1 MEKEKFYL
9 GSHVGMNAANNYLI
23 GSAKE
28 SIENGANTLM
38 FFTGAPQNTRRTET
52 SKLNIV
58 EFKKML
64 IDNNI
69 DINKVIC
76 HGPYTINL
84 ANTVKPETFELG
96 VRLLKEELMRLEEIG
111 VHTVVL
117 HPGAAV
123 GAPREL
129 ALANVAKGLNMVYKA
144 LPNTPVKVALET
156 MSGKGTEVCITF
168 EEIKTVLDLV
178 EQKDKVGVCF
188 DTCHM
193 HDAGYDVK
201 NNFDEVVKEFDE
213 KVGLD
218 KLMAIHLNDS
228 KNPISNHKDRHENI
242 GYGYIGFDSLANIV
256 HNPLFKEIPIV
267 LETPW
272 IDGKISPYKVEI
284 EMIKNNKFTN
294 PFKDKEIK

>member
-1 MEKEKFYL
+1 MEKPKFYL
-9 GSHVGMNAANNYLI
+9 GSHVGMNSVNDYLI

-28 SIENGANTLM
+28 TINNGANTLM

-52 SKLNIV
+52 SKLNID
-58 EFKKML
+58 EFKTLL

-96 VRLLKEELMRLEEIG
+96 VRLLEEELLRLEKIG
-111 VHTVVL
+111 VYTVVL

-123 GAPREL
+123 GAPRDL
-129 ALANVAKGLNMVYKA
+129 ALESVAKGLNMVYKK
-144 LPNTPVKVALET
+144 LPNTPVRVALEI
-156 MSGKGTEVCITF
+156 MSGKGTEICITF
-168 EEIKTVLDLV
+168 EEIKKVLDLV
-178 EQKDKVGVCF
+178 EAKDKVGVCF

-193 HDAGYDVK
+193 HDAGYDIK
-201 NNFDEVVKEFDE
+201 NNFDKVVQQFDQII
-213 KVGLD
+213 GLD

-228 KNPISNHKDRHENI
+228 KNPIANHKDRHENI
-242 GYGYIGFDSLANIV
+242 GYGYIGFDTLANIV

-272 IDGKISPYKVEI
+272 INKKISPYKVEI
-284 EMIKNNKFTN
+284 EMIKNKKFTN
-294 PFKDKEIK
+294 PFNNKDLK